1 MYVLPL
7 ALWPPLAAC
16 LPARLSLC
24 PAPLGGRLWLL
35 SSSLVVWLARP
46 PLPVL
51 LLLPYYSL
59 VWPRAGLGPSRAY
72 VHHTL
77 LSSHPLLLL
86 YYWAEALGQGVG
98 GGGGFGGLC
107 CILRQLQP

>member
-1 MYVLPL
+1 MA
-7 ALWPPLAAC
+7 ALLFFGGVVGPAA
-16 LPARLSLC
+16 PAC
-24 PAPLGGRLWLL
+24 PSA
-35 SSSLVVWLARP
+35 AT
-46 PLPVL
+46 L
-51 LLLPYYSL
+51 LLFGVATRGTGALFRL
-59 VWPRAGLGPSRAY
+59 Y